1 VLNTKNKEEG
11 VVLVKKN
18 NKSYKRKALLAI
30 KLAMVLILGYVAV
43 RAITMSQHMHKV
55 LVTKSAVGSENTA
68 AFKPA
73 SLPSTSVQDYSAIVE
88 QDIFRS
94 SAPALVAD
102 KALQVD
108 NSAGSTWSGEEELG
122 IALLGTV
129 AGSPE
134 ISRAIIK
141 DLKNN
146 VLNVYKTGDTVVTAY
161 VESIEKDG
169 IVLLHQGQRRKI
181 NLRTKESEKQDTV
194 IPEVTMAKNATQPV
208 EAHPAAKSNP
218 TFTDKLRY
226 AATMIPKV
234 KIEPHT
240 IDGQVEGLRISGL
253 EDIKGA
259 EDLGLKNG
267 DVIRAVN
274 GQRLDSKQKA
284 YQISRKARSQT
295 AMNVEFMR
303 DNKIKAFSFSLR

>member
-1 VLNTKNKEEG
+1 
-11 VVLVKKN
+11 LVKKN
-18 NKSYKRKALLAI
+18 NKSNKHKALLVI
-30 KLAMVLILGYVAV
+30 KLAAVLILGYVV
-43 RAITMSQHMHKV
+43 VKTVTMSQNMKEAMA
-55 LVTKSAVGSENTA
+55 LKSAVGEENTA
-68 AFKPA
+68 AVKPETV
-73 SLPSTSVQDYSAIVE
+73 SENPVQDYSAIVD
-88 QDIFRS
+88 QDIFGS
-94 SAPALVAD
+94 SAAALEVNEP
-102 KALQVD
+102 LQVD
-108 NSAGSTWSGEEELG
+108 NTTASIWSGEEELG

-141 DLKNN
+141 DLKTN
-146 VLNVYKTGDTVVTAY
+146 VLNVYKTGDMIVSAS

-169 IVLLHQGQRRKI
+169 IVLLLEGQRRKI
-181 NLRTKESEKQDTV
+181 CLRTKESEKQETV
-194 IPEVTMAKNATQPV
+194 IPEVTMAKNATREVKAQ
-208 EAHPAAKSNP
+208 PAAQSNP
-218 TFTDKLRY
+218 TFANKLRY
-226 AATMIPKV
+226 AASMIPKAN
-234 KIEPHT
+234 IEPHT

-284 YQISRKARSQT
+284 YQISRKVRSQA
-295 AMNVEFMR
+295 AMNIELMR

>member
-1 VLNTKNKEEG
+1 
-11 VVLVKKN
+11 LVKKN
-18 NKSYKRKALLAI
+18 NKSNKHKVLLVI
-30 KLAMVLILGYVAV
+30 KLAIVLILGY
-43 RAITMSQHMHKV
+43 AIVKTVTMSQNKNEAMV
-55 LVTKSAVGSENTA
+55 LNSAVGNQNTA
-68 AFKPA
+68 VVKTESIPE
-73 SLPSTSVQDYSAIVE
+73 TSVKDYSAIVE
-88 QDIFRS
+88 QDIFGS
-94 SAPALVAD
+94 SASALEVNEP
-102 KALQVD
+102 LQVD
-108 NSAGSTWSGEEELG
+108 NTAASTWSSEEDLG

-141 DLKNN
+141 DIKTNA
-146 VLNVYKTGDTVVTAY
+146 LNVYKTGDTIVSAS

-169 IVLLHQGQRRKI
+169 IVLLYEGQRRKI
-181 NLRTKESEKQDTV
+181 NLRTKESGKQGTV
-194 IPEVTMAKNATQPV
+194 IPEVTMAKNAEQAVNAQST
-208 EAHPAAKSNP
+208 AKSKP
-218 TFTDKLRY
+218 TFADKLRY
-226 AATMIPKV
+226 AASMIPKAN
-234 KIEPHT
+234 IEPHT

-295 AMNVEFMR
+295 AMNIELMR
-303 DNKIKAFSFSLR
+303 GNKIKAFSFSLR

>member
-1 VLNTKNKEEG
+1 M
-11 VVLVKKN
+11 VKKN
-18 NKSYKRKALLAI
+18 NKSYKYKSLLFI

-43 RAITMSQHMHKV
+43 KAVTMSQHMHKV
-55 LVTKSAVGSENTA
+55 LAPKPAIGSENAA

-73 SLPSTSVQDYSAIVE
+73 SLTDTSVQDYSAIVE
-88 QDIFRS
+88 QDIFGS
-94 SAPALVAD
+94 SVSALVAD
-102 KALQVD
+102 KSLQVD

-122 IALLGTV
+122 IVLLGTV

-181 NLRTKESEKQDTV
+181 NLRIKESQKQDTDKPDV
-194 IPEVTMAKNATQPV
+194 AMAKNATQPV
-208 EAHPAAKSNP
+208 EAHPADKSNP
-218 TFTDKLRY
+218 TFADKLRY
-226 AATMIPKV
+226 VAKMIPKAN
-234 KIEPHT
+234 IEPHT
-240 IDGQVEGLRISGL
+240 IDGQVEGLKITGL
-253 EDIKGA
+253 ENIKGA

-295 AMNVEFMR
+295 AMNIELMR
-303 DNKIKAFSFSLR
+303 GNRIKAFSFSLR

>member
-1 VLNTKNKEEG
+1 M
-11 VVLVKKN
+11 VKKN
-18 NKSYKRKALLAI
+18 NKSYQHKSLLFI

-43 RAITMSQHMHKV
+43 RAVTMSQQMHKV
-55 LVTKSAVGSENTA
+55 LAPKPALGSENTA

-73 SLPSTSVQDYSAIVE
+73 SLPDTSVQDYSAIVE
-88 QDIFRS
+88 QDIFGS
-94 SAPALVAD
+94 SVSALVAD
-102 KALQVD
+102 KPLQVD
-108 NSAGSTWSGEEELG
+108 NSAGSTWSGEEQLG

-141 DLKNN
+141 DLKTN

-181 NLRTKESEKQDTV
+181 NLRIKESGKQDTDN
-194 IPEVTMAKNATQPV
+194 PEVTMAKNATQPV
-208 EAHPAAKSNP
+208 EADPAAKSNP
-218 TFTDKLRY
+218 TFADKLRY
-226 AATMIPKV
+226 AATMIPKTNM
-234 KIEPHT
+234 EPYT
-240 IDGQVEGLRISGL
+240 IDGQVEGLRITGL

-274 GQRLDSKQKA
+274 GHRLDSKQKA
-284 YQISRKARSQT
+284 YQISRKARSQA
-295 AMNVEFMR
+295 AMNIEFMR
-303 DNKIKAFSFSLR
+303 DNKTKAFSFPLR

>member
-1 VLNTKNKEEG
+1 M
-11 VVLVKKN
+11 VKKN
-18 NKSYKRKALLAI
+18 NKSNKHKVLLVI
-30 KLAMVLILGYVAV
+30 KLAIVLILGY
-43 RAITMSQHMHKV
+43 AIVKTLTMSQNMNEVMV
-55 LVTKSAVGSENTA
+55 LNSAVGDQNTA
-68 AFKPA
+68 VVKTETIPET
-73 SLPSTSVQDYSAIVE
+73 PVKDYSAIVE

-94 SAPALVAD
+94 SASALEVNES
-102 KALQVD
+102 LQVD
-108 NSAGSTWSGEEELG
+108 NTAASTWSSEEDLG

-141 DLKNN
+141 DIKTNA
-146 VLNVYKTGDTVVTAY
+146 LNVYKTGDTIVSAS

-169 IVLLHQGQRRKI
+169 IVLLYEGQRRKI
-181 NLRTKESEKQDTV
+181 NLRTKESGKQGTV
-194 IPEVTMAKNATQPV
+194 IPEVTMAKNAAQEVKTQP
-208 EAHPAAKSNP
+208 AAMSKP
-218 TFTDKLRY
+218 TFADKLRY
-226 AATMIPKV
+226 AASMIPKAN
-234 KIEPHT
+234 IEPHT

-295 AMNVEFMR
+295 AMNIELMR
-303 DNKIKAFSFSLR
+303 GNRIKAFSFSLR

>member
-1 VLNTKNKEEG
+1 
-11 VVLVKKN
+11 LVKKN
-18 NKSYKRKALLAI
+18 NKNYKYKSLLFI

-43 RAITMSQHMHKV
+43 RTVTMSQQIHEV
-55 LVTKSAVGSENTA
+55 LAPKPALGSENA
-68 AFKPA
+68 AALKPA
-73 SLPSTSVQDYSAIVE
+73 SLPGTSVQDYSAIVE
-88 QDIFRS
+88 QDIFGS
-94 SAPALVAD
+94 SVSALVAD
-102 KALQVD
+102 KPLQVD
-108 NSAGSTWSGEEELG
+108 NSAGSTWSGEKELG

-141 DLKNN
+141 DLKTN
-146 VLNVYKTGDTVVTAY
+146 VLNVYKTGDKVVTAS

-181 NLRTKESEKQDTV
+181 NLRIKESGKQDTDN
-194 IPEVTMAKNATQPV
+194 PEVTMAKNATQPV
-208 EAHPAAKSNP
+208 ETQPAAKSNP
-218 TFTDKLRY
+218 TFADKLRY
-226 AATMIPKV
+226 AATMIPKANM
-234 KIEPHT
+234 EPYT
-240 IDGQVEGLRISGL
+240 IDGQVEGLKITGL

-267 DVIRAVN
+267 DVIRSVN

-295 AMNVEFMR
+295 AMNIELMR
-303 DNKIKAFSFSLR
+303 GNTIKAFSFSLR

>member
-1 VLNTKNKEEG
+1 
-11 VVLVKKN
+11 LVKKN
-18 NKSYKRKALLAI
+18 NKNYKYKSLLVI

-43 RAITMSQHMHKV
+43 KVVTMSQHIHEV
-55 LVTKSAVGSENTA
+55 LAPKPAIGSENTA
-68 AFKPA
+68 AFKPP
-73 SLPSTSVQDYSAIVE
+73 SLLDTSVQDYSAIVE
-88 QDIFRS
+88 QDIFGS
-94 SAPALVAD
+94 SVSALVAD
-102 KALQVD
+102 KPLQVD
-108 NSAGSTWSGEEELG
+108 NSAGLTWSGEKELG

-141 DLKNN
+141 DLKTN

-181 NLRTKESEKQDTV
+181 NLRIKESKKQDTDN
-194 IPEVTMAKNATQPV
+194 PEVSMAKNTTQPV

-234 KIEPHT
+234 NMEPHT
-240 IDGQVEGLRISGL
+240 IDGQVEGLRITGL
-253 EDIKGA
+253 ENIKGA
-259 EDLGLKNG
+259 EDLVLENG

-284 YQISRKARSQT
+284 YQISRKARSQA
-295 AMNVEFMR
+295 AMNIEFMR
-303 DNKIKAFSFSLR
+303 DNKTKAFSFPLR

>member
-1 VLNTKNKEEG
+1 M
-11 VVLVKKN
+11 VKKN
-18 NKSYKRKALLAI
+18 NKSNKHKALLVI
-30 KLAMVLILGYVAV
+30 KLAIVLILGY
-43 RAITMSQHMHKV
+43 AIIKTVTMSQNMNEAMV
-55 LVTKSAVGSENTA
+55 LKSAVGDENTA
-68 AFKPA
+68 VAKPE
-73 SLPSTSVQDYSAIVE
+73 SEPDTSVQDYSAIVE
-88 QDIFRS
+88 QDIFGS
-94 SAPALVAD
+94 SASALEVNEP
-102 KALQVD
+102 LQVD
-108 NSAGSTWSGEEELG
+108 NTAASTWSSEEDLG

-141 DLKNN
+141 DIKTNA
-146 VLNVYKTGDTVVTAY
+146 LNVYKTGDTIVSAS

-169 IVLLHQGQRRKI
+169 IVLLYEGQRRKI
-181 NLRTKESEKQDTV
+181 NLRTKESGKQGTV
-194 IPEVTMAKNATQPV
+194 IPEVTMAKNAAQEVKTQ
-208 EAHPAAKSNP
+208 PAAKSKP
-218 TFTDKLRY
+218 TFADKLRY
-226 AATMIPKV
+226 AASMIPKAN
-234 KIEPHT
+234 IEPHT

-295 AMNVEFMR
+295 AMNIELMR
-303 DNKIKAFSFSLR
+303 GNRIKAFSFSLR

>member
-1 VLNTKNKEEG
+1 
-11 VVLVKKN
+11 LVKKN
-18 NKSYKRKALLAI
+18 NKSYKHKSVLFI

-43 RAITMSQHMHKV
+43 RTVTMSQQMHKV
-55 LVTKSAVGSENTA
+55 LATKTAVGSENTA
-68 AFKPA
+68 VFKPV
-73 SLPSTSVQDYSAIVE
+73 SLPDTPVKDYSAIVE
-88 QDIFRS
+88 QDIFGS
-94 SAPALVAD
+94 SASALVAD
-102 KALQVD
+102 KPLQVD
-108 NSAGSTWSGEEELG
+108 NGTGSTWSGEEELG

-141 DLKNN
+141 DLKTN

-169 IVLLHQGQRRKI
+169 IVLLHEGQRRKI

-208 EAHPAAKSNP
+208 EAQPAAKSNP
-218 TFTDKLRY
+218 TFADKLRY
-226 AATMIPKV
+226 AATMIPKANM
-234 KIEPHT
+234 EPYT
-240 IDGQVEGLRISGL
+240 IDGQVEGLRITGL

-267 DVIRAVN
+267 DVIRSVN

-284 YQISRKARSQT
+284 YQISRKVRSQE
-295 AMNVEFMR
+295 AMNIEFMR
-303 DNKIKAFSFSLR
+303 DNKTKAFSFPLR

>member
-1 VLNTKNKEEG
+1 M
-11 VVLVKKN
+11 VKKN
-18 NKSYKRKALLAI
+18 NKSNKHKVLLVI
-30 KLAMVLILGYVAV
+30 KLAIVLILGY
-43 RAITMSQHMHKV
+43 AIVKTLTMSQNMNEVMV
-55 LVTKSAVGSENTA
+55 LNSAVGDQNTA
-68 AFKPA
+68 VVKTESIPET
-73 SLPSTSVQDYSAIVE
+73 PVKDYSAIVE

-94 SAPALVAD
+94 SASALEVNES
-102 KALQVD
+102 LQVD
-108 NSAGSTWSGEEELG
+108 NTAASTWSSEEDLG

-141 DLKNN
+141 DIKTNA
-146 VLNVYKTGDTVVTAY
+146 LNVYKTGDTIVSAS

-169 IVLLHQGQRRKI
+169 IVLLYEGQRRKI
-181 NLRTKESEKQDTV
+181 NLRTKESGKQGTV
-194 IPEVTMAKNATQPV
+194 IPEVTMAKNAAQEVKTQP
-208 EAHPAAKSNP
+208 AAMSKP
-218 TFTDKLRY
+218 TFADKLRY
-226 AATMIPKV
+226 AASMIPKAN
-234 KIEPHT
+234 IEPHT

-295 AMNVEFMR
+295 AMNIELMR
-303 DNKIKAFSFSLR
+303 GNRIKAFSFSLR